1 MKEDIKKNVDSEKYK
16 EKIFNPSKK
25 HMTLKALSKKKQE

>member
-1 MKEDIKKNVDSEKYK
+1 MKKNVDSEKYK

-25 HMTLKALSKKKQE
+25 HLTLKALSKKKPD